1 MKRPTIVLAAAAML
15 LVPMTLLAQA
25 PNEGLANAIIG
36 AMQKNASTLRQYNW
50 NCRTELMQNGK
61 MVDLRIDLVNL
72 GPGNT
77 LQHTLLNDQRA
88 QLPRG
93 FLRHAIAQ
101 GQDQKAMQA
110 VEGLHK
116 LVEEYTQPSAGKVLE
131 FLAGAKVQTITSPGA
146 PTQLLVTGQDVVK
159 GGDTFTMKLDGATML
174 PTSVEVSTRLHGNVV
189 NLSGRFITT
198 QAGVNILQYATAEIP
213 SQNITVNIHD
223 YDCVPIN

>member
-1 MKRPTIVLAAAAML
+1 MKRSAIVTAAVAVL
-15 LVPMTLLAQA
+15 CIPMVLLAQV
-25 PNEGLANAIIG
+25 PNEGLANSIIG
-36 AMQKNASTLRQYNW
+36 ALQKNAATLRQYNW
-50 NCRTELMQNGK
+50 NCRTEILQNGK

-72 GPGNT
+72 GPDNT
-77 LQHTLLNDQRA
+77 IQHTLLNDQSA

-101 GQDQKAMQA
+101 GQEQKVKQA

-116 LVEEYTQPSAGKVLE
+116 LVEEYTQPSAGKVLA
-131 FLAGAKVQTITSPGA
+131 FLASASVQPITSPGA
-146 PTQLLVTGQDVVK
+146 PTRLQVTGQDVVK
-159 GGDTFTMKLDGATML
+159 PGDTFTMSVDGATMMPL
-174 PTSVEVSTRLHGNVV
+174 SVQISTRLHGNDVKI
-189 NLSGRFITT
+189 SGTFVTT